1 MTLIHSMLPIARS
14 RLVTVQDNAPVVEA
28 ARLLAGEQTSLVVVC
43 NDAGHMSG
51 VVTKADIVRQI
62 SHCTGCS
69 CTEMVATIMAQEII
83 CCHPDDKVDDVWSI
97 MRKNTLRQIPISS
110 SEGWPLGLLYAND
123 VLEVLLKQVKY
134 EELLLRDYVL
144 GIGYQ

>member
-1 MTLIHSMLPIARS
+1 MTLIHSMLPIARR
-14 RLVTVQDNAPVVEA
+14 RLVTTQDDAPVIEVA
-28 ARLLAGEQTSLVVVC
+28 KLLADKHTSLVVVC
-43 NDAGHMSG
+43 NDTGHMSG
-51 VVTKADIVRQI
+51 VITKADVVRQI

-69 CTEMVATIMAQEII
+69 CTEMAATIMAREII

-110 SEGWPLGLLYAND
+110 SEGWPLGLLYASD
-123 VLEVLLKQVKY
+123 ILQVLLKEVKH